1 MPITS
6 PARWGPILLL
16 ALIVVAVAWFFL
28 PSPEPVTVAQR
39 DVTPQTEAAPE
50 DVQLHGLSDPPTT
63 EFVAN
68 RAPVAVPS
76 EPQPDAEPTAP
87 DRQDDQEEDPVG
99 GDWIDVEVVFAAD
112 GRPATEA
119 EVVLLELTAA
129 GRVSVAAAVARGDS
143 VDQLLRAMGTIHPVD
158 ASARV
163 RVPLADRENAALAGL
178 AEGHLALL
186 EELDGSG
193 PFVLELEPVHTYR
206 ARVVDADGSP
216 LPGILVTLRVIDGED
231 RSDTFTSLSDADGL
245 VRLGIPEVMLQEIAG
260 AFDGESEVQLALAV
274 RGLFLDPVEVAL
286 DPDAVGG
293 EPLEIRLPA
302 HGWLQLERAPGA
314 SSAGRLLTMVRLA
327 GAEETWDSHLELE
340 TVVEDEPVRVG
351 PMQLGLELEVQATGA
366 AALTRWQA
374 TGPGPTVAGETASL
388 VLTPDAVWTLRGRA
402 VDEGGEPMSRAA
414 LRVGLQLESDGPDLS
429 QADFGLGLRVR
440 CDADGHFALELPADL
455 GRPTTLHFALR
466 RRGVER
472 TAYVELAAGDAEGWD
487 MGELRLR
494 APSVG
499 VEGQVVDPGG
509 APIAGATV
517 MLYQMLSVEGERA
530 HRRVSGTTRT
540 QRDGSFQ
547 IPMPA
552 GTGSLTI
559 RVEAQH
565 YLPLQRDVL
574 AGENTGAIRLS
585 KAGSIVGEVRFDADL
600 PLTEFQVAASV
611 NGWMHSTSPI
621 RPDGGFALHG
631 LPSAAVLVQVHHPQW
646 LGARVGYPEPVDVV
660 AGGSE
665 LRLEPLDVRG
675 ALHSSRVKALD
686 ENGDPLGIVLVEYVG
701 AGPSAAWA
709 SNSADPNPASWLP
722 HRVMSVKSDK
732 AGAHRFWHLEGS
744 HLGRV
749 SSPDWSPK
757 EVRFEG
763 GLEVVQLAPLNDLTL
778 VVRIPADFPSD
789 VELEVG
795 LDGGNSVRFANVSK
809 PSVQLSLPEMEE
821 GEHQLTFAVA
831 REGAMVPIVLPAEEG
846 RIRVAEFPT
855 VQTIEVDLP
864 AAVLARARE
873 LANGG

>member
-1 MPITS
+1 MTITQ
-6 PARWGPILLL
+6 PARRVALLVLVL
-16 ALIVVAVAWFFL
+16 AVVLAVWFAL
-28 PSPEPVTVAQR
+28 PSPEPGGSAKREVA
-39 DVTPQTEAAPE
+39 PPANAAATEVRLERPLGTSAAEPA
-50 DVQLHGLSDPPTT
+50 TT
-63 EFVAN
+63 
-68 RAPVAVPS
+68 RAPVAAEPEVQLGLAHSPDDGS
-76 EPQPDAEPTAP
+76 EPMDEETPD
-87 DRQDDQEEDPVG
+87 
-99 GDWIDVEVVFAAD
+99 GDWIDVEVLFAAD
-112 GRPATEA
+112 GRPAPEA
-119 EVVLLELTAA
+119 EVVLLGLTAA
-129 GRVSVAAAVARGDS
+129 GRMTVAAAVARGDS
-143 VDQLLRAMGTIHPVD
+143 VDQLVRAMGTVHAVD
-158 ASARV
+158 ATAKV
-163 RVPLADRENAALAGL
+163 RVPLATRENAALAAL
-178 AEGHLALL
+178 AEGHLALI
-186 EELDGSG
+186 EELDGNG
-193 PFVLELEPVHTYR
+193 PFVLQLQPVHTFR
-206 ARVVDADGSP
+206 ARVLDAGGAP
-216 LPGILVTLRVIDGED
+216 LPGILVTLRVIDGDD
-231 RSDTFTSLSDADGL
+231 RSDTFTSLSDSDGL
-245 VRLGIPEVMLQEIAG
+245 VNLKVPDVMLQEVAA
-260 AFDGESEVQLALAV
+260 AFDGESDVQLALAA
-274 RGLFLDPVEVAL
+274 RGLFLDPVEVEL

-293 EPLEIRLPA
+293 EPLELRMPA
-302 HGWLQLERAPGA
+302 HGWLRIERAPGS
-314 SSAGRLLTMVRLA
+314 SSAGRLLTMVRPA
-327 GAEETWDSHLELE
+327 GADRTWNPHLELE
-340 TVVEDEPVRVG
+340 TVIDEEPVRVG
-351 PMQLGLELEVQATGA
+351 PVQLGLDVEVQATSA
-366 AALTRWQA
+366 SSLARWQVEA
-374 TGPGPTVAGETASL
+374 PGPAVAGETVSL
-388 VLTPDAVWTLRGRA
+388 VLTPEAVWTLRGRA
-402 VDEGGEPMSRAA
+402 VDEGGEILARAA
-414 LRVGLQLESDGPDLS
+414 LRVGLQLESDVPDANH
-429 QADFGLGLRVR
+429 ADFGLGIRVR
-440 CDADGHFALELPADL
+440 CDADGYFALELPADL
-455 GRPTTLHFALR
+455 GRPTTVHFALR
-466 RRGVER
+466 RQGVER
-472 TAYVELAAGDAEGWD
+472 TANVVLPLGDNEGWD

-517 MLYQMLSVEGERA
+517 TLYQLLSIEGERT

-547 IPMPA
+547 IPLPA

-559 RVEAQH
+559 RVDAQH

-574 AGENTGAIRLS
+574 AGENTGAIQLS

-600 PLTEFQVAASV
+600 PLTEFQVAAFV
-611 NGWMHSTSPI
+611 NGRMHSTSSI
-621 RPDGGFALHG
+621 RPDGGFVLHG

-646 LGARVGYPEPVDVV
+646 LGARVGYSEPVDVV

-686 ENGDPLGIVLVEYVG
+686 ENGDPLGIVLVEYMG

-709 SNSADPNPASWLP
+709 SNSADPTPASWLP
-722 HRVMSVKSDK
+722 HRVMSVKTDK

-778 VVRIPADFPSD
+778 VVRIPAGFPSD

-795 LDGGNSVRFANVSK
+795 LEQGNSARFANVSK
-809 PSVQLSLPEMEE
+809 PSVQLSLPEMEA

-831 REGAMVPIVLPAEEG
+831 REGAMVPVVLPAEQG

-873 LANGG
+873 LAEGG